1 MTKRIFWS
9 VLGVR
14 LSLSAIAVD
23 MTVLVQP
30 VSGVALTFTT
40 CDLMS
45 DSHMTKAGVA
55 RPALMALTTT
65 TSGWPPSE
73 SSDSSVATLVY
84 CVCCLL
90 LGFDP
95 CLDFFLGD
103 LFPCLLQTDETCP
116 VPEHLVHFR
125 VVGSF
130 LHSRAECP
138 LIPHLKQV

>member
-40 CDLMS
+40 CDFMS
-45 DSHMTKAGVA
+45 DSHMTKVGVA

-65 TSGWPPSE
+65 TSGWLPSE
-73 SSDSSVATLVY
+73 SSPISVATLAY
-84 CVCCLL
+84 CVCCSL
-90 LGFDP
+90 FCFEP
-95 CLDFFLGD
+95 CLDCLLGD
-103 LFPCLLQTDETCP
+103 LFPCLLQTDATCP

-130 LHSRAECP
+130 LQSLAECP